1 MKLTLNQTKFLGL
14 IMKLELRAKE
24 YNKLC
29 EKLDTLKKK
38 NIDENAPE
46 LLDLKEMFEAIDL
59 SITEIN
65 RQLKKLKDDE
75 DLRQKLLL
83 EKYDPSNIFKKN

>member
-1 MKLTLNQTKFLGL
+1 MKLSLNQAKFLGL
-14 IMKLELRAKE
+14 LMILELRTKE
-24 YNKLC
+24 YNRLC
-29 EKLDTLKKK
+29 EELDELKSK

-65 RQLKKLKDDE
+65 RQLKQL
-75 DLRQKLLL
+75 
-83 EKYDPSNIFKKN
+83 NTIN